1 MPSKRIGNLNHKLG
15 YQVARFLISFVRMS
29 FLYPSFL
36 WALAALSIPIIIHLF
51 NFRKTTQ
58 VYFSS
63 TRFLKEVKEATTAK
77 RRLKHYLILLSRL
90 LFLFF
95 LIITFCQPIIPAVEQ
110 MSNGRNII
118 IYLDN
123 SQSMSAQTDDKIRGL
138 DEAISFAQEIV
149 NLFPPDSRYKLLTN
163 DFSPSA
169 NTFKTKPEIL
179 DLLTQLRLSPVSR
192 SSKEV
197 QDRIYQAKT
206 LRNQEVFWISDLQ
219 KSTQGQ
225 ISPWD
230 STSKLHLVPIRF
242 SKQSN
247 VFIDSAYLENPFA
260 AGGGKNIL
268 FVKVRNDGDQ
278 EVERLNLKLTIN
290 NIQAATASVT
300 LPAGGSS
307 ETSFDLA
314 TNLVGLNEAK
324 VSFHDFPVSFDN
336 EFFLSLNFTEK
347 IRVIEIRSSNTK
359 TVVEKVFGN
368 DQIFD
373 FASYPV
379 GNFNYSLLSQ
389 ADLVV
394 VNGLNAIDPPLA
406 SALRSYVSEF
416 GSVFISPG
424 NKPDVASLKA
434 FLQVPTLNVVESKVQ
449 HDLERSDFSNPFF
462 ENVFEEKSASIAMP
476 RATKILDWGN
486 DRSAIL
492 RFKNDQPFLSRFD
505 QGGKVYLLASA
516 LEQDQTDFFNHA
528 LFVPVMYRIA
538 SSSKRN
544 ESKPYYTLHESFIS
558 LRLDSLSGEE
568 PLKWV
573 GEEEIVPAQRKINQ
587 QVIFDVPKFSMSKGF
602 YKVVDKGD
610 TVSLLAF
617 NLDKDESLLD
627 QYSGEEM
634 KRLFGG
640 GDNVTI
646 FQVGSS
652 QAFSNEIKER
662 YLGTPLWK
670 YALLLAIL
678 FLLMEILLIRFLK

>member
-1 MPSKRIGNLNHKLG
+1 
-15 YQVARFLISFVRMS
+15 MS

-36 WALAALSIPIIIHLF
+36 WALLALAIPVIIHLF

-77 RRLKHYLILLSRL
+77 RRLKHYLILFSRL

-95 LIITFCQPIIPAVEQ
+95 LIITFCQPVIPAREQ
-110 MSNGRNII
+110 MSNERNIV

-123 SQSMSAQTDDKIRGL
+123 SQSMSAQTNDKVRALDD
-138 DEAISFAQEIV
+138 AISFAQQIV
-149 NLFPPDSRYKLLTN
+149 NLFPQDSRYKLLTN

-169 NTFKTKPEIL
+169 NTFKTKPEII

-192 SSKEV
+192 SAKEV
-197 QDRIYQAKT
+197 QDRIYQSRAA
-206 LRNQEVFWISDLQ
+206 RSQEVFWISDLQ

-225 ISPWD
+225 MARWD
-230 STSKLHLVPIRF
+230 SASKLHLVPIEF
-242 SKQSN
+242 TKQSN

-268 FVKVRNDGDQ
+268 YVKVRNDGDQ

-290 NIQAATASVT
+290 NIQAATATVT
-300 LPAGGSS
+300 LPAGGTS

-314 TNLVGLNEAK
+314 TNLNGLNEAK
-324 VSFHDFPVSFDN
+324 ISFNDFPVSFDN
-336 EFFLSLNFTEK
+336 EFYLALNFTDK
-347 IRVIEIRSSNTK
+347 IRVVEIRHSNAR

-368 DQIFD
+368 GQIFD
-373 FASYPV
+373 FTSHPV
-379 GNFNYSLLSQ
+379 SNFNYSLLSQ

-394 VNGLNAIDPPLA
+394 VNGLNTVDAALA
-406 SALRSYVSEF
+406 GALRSYLNEF
-416 GSVFISPG
+416 GSVFIAPG
-424 NKPDVASLKA
+424 NNPDAASLKS
-434 FLQVPTLNVVESKVQ
+434 FLQVPVLSAVESKTQ
-449 HDLERSDFSNPFF
+449 LDLERPDFSNPFF

-476 RATKILDWGN
+476 RAARLLDWGP

-492 RFKNDQPFLSRFD
+492 RFKNDHPFLSRFD
-505 QGGKVYLLASA
+505 QRGKVYLLASPLA
-516 LEQDQTDFFNHA
+516 QEQTDFFNHA

-558 LRLDSLSGEE
+558 LRLDSLPGEE
-568 PLKWV
+568 PLRWV
-573 GEEEIVPAQRKINQ
+573 GQEEIVPAQRKINQ
-587 QVIFDVPKFSMSKGF
+587 QVIFDIPKFSMSKGF
-602 YKVVDKGD
+602 YKVVADDD

-627 QYSGEEM
+627 QFTGAEM
-634 KRLFGG
+634 KQLFGD
-640 GDNVTI
+640 GDNITI

-670 YALLLAIL
+670 YALLLSIL
-678 FLLMEILLIRFLK
+678 FLLTEILLIRFLK